1 MTIDE
6 SAVARFH
13 ELRAQVDKA
22 RNRYYKLWNQVMGV
36 VKQYSEGDE
45 RNATI
50 SRLRREIRLATRG
63 APQRHA
69 HDEEN
74 TANYVSSGTEQLYN
88 ASSELLVDAYRKVRS
103 LVHPDKGGDP
113 ELFHLVKTAYLLRDV
128 TFLIE
133 TRLLIEHGS
142 DPEWQQTEGIAW
154 MEQELQRPAVSEAML
169 QTTIEF
175 QIARAHR
182 LGQVEQAQAL
192 ANLRLAEMVVNLQSE
207 LNYLLYG
214 SMKW

>member
-63 APQRHA
+63 APPRHA

-74 TANYVSSGTEQLYN
+74 TANYV
-88 ASSELLVDAYRKVRS
+88 
-103 LVHPDKGGDP
+103 
-113 ELFHLVKTAYLLRDV
+113 
-128 TFLIE
+128 
-133 TRLLIEHGS
+133 
-142 DPEWQQTEGIAW
+142 
-154 MEQELQRPAVSEAML
+154 
-169 QTTIEF
+169 
-175 QIARAHR
+175 
-182 LGQVEQAQAL
+182 
-192 ANLRLAEMVVNLQSE
+192 
-207 LNYLLYG
+207 
-214 SMKW
+214 